1 MIVSSGQPRRL
12 SKTRNRTAMREWGG
26 TEWQDFCIELLRIRY
41 SNHDLVEVPDRH
53 NGDLGLEAFTHTG
66 VAFQCYAAEEPL
78 STSELYA
85 RQRDKLTTDLGK
97 LQKNRTKLSALLN
110 GVSVHRYV
118 FFVPRHDSKELVI
131 HAQTKAT
138 EVQGWNLPF
147 VREDFAITVETDA
160 HYAQERNAMLAVHE
174 HLVATPPVSEA
185 LRTSWE
191 DEHPNLLQDAREKLA
206 YLGLHGSGL
215 ERYLLQLSNQFLRG
229 ENGLSALRSKYPG
242 SWQAVSSL
250 KSDKEEMLALE
261 YPPGSTTT
269 GSHVNLIVK
278 TLTEEIRQEAPSI
291 SLRLATTFAWSI
303 VADWILRCPLDFRES
318 A

>member
-1 MIVSSGQPRRL
+1 
-12 SKTRNRTAMREWGG
+12 MREWGG

-78 STSELYA
+78 KTNDLYIN
-85 RQRDKLTTDLGK
+85 QRDKLSEDLGK
-97 LQKNRTKLSALLN
+97 LQKNRARLSALFN

-118 FFVPRHDSKELVI
+118 FLVPRHDSKELVI
-131 HAQTKAT
+131 HAQRKAAQVR
-138 EVQGWNLPF
+138 EWELPF
-147 VREDFAITVETDA
+147 IRDDFAITVETDD

-174 HLVATPPVSEA
+174 HLVPLSPVTEA
-185 LRTSWE
+185 SRTSWE
-191 DEHPNLLQDAREKLA
+191 DENLDLLGDARGKLA
-206 YLGLHGSGL
+206 SLGLHGAGL
-215 ERYLLQLSNQFLRG
+215 DRYLDQLSNQFLLG

-250 KSDKEEMLALE
+250 KSDKEEMLSLE

-269 GSHVNLIVK
+269 GSEVNLIVK
-278 TLTEEIRQEAPSI
+278 ALTEEIRQEVSSI
-291 SLRLATTFAWSI
+291 SPKLARTFAWSM